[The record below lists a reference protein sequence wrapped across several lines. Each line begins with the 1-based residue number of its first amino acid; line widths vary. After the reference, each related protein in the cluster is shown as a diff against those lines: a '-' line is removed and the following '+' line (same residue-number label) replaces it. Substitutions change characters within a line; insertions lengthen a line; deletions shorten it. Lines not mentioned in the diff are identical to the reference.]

1 MDVIQYADDSTLIL
15 PYNDLNELNKLVK
28 DIENKLAS
36 YLSGHN
42 LYLNLNK
49 TEIMLFG
56 DKTITE
62 IDFMHQKIQ
71 VVNHTKFLG
80 LLLSNNRTL
89 NYHIENN
96 IVPEIRQNYYI
107 FSHVTKYLNKQD
119 KINIF
124 QSFIFPH
131 I

>member
-1 MDVIQYADDSTLIL
+1 
-15 PYNDLNELNKLVK
+15 
-28 DIENKLAS
+28 
-36 YLSGHN
+36 
-42 LYLNLNK
+42 
-49 TEIMLFG
+49 MLFG

-96 IVPEIRQNYYI
+96 IVLKIRQNYYI
-107 FSHVTKYLNKQD
+107 FSHVTKYLNKQN

-124 QSFIFPH
+124 
-131 I
+131 

>member
-1 MDVIQYADDSTLIL
+1 M
-15 PYNDLNELNKLVK
+15 PYNNLNELNKLVK

-71 VVNHTKFLG
+71 VVNHTTFLG

-89 NYHIENN
+89 NYHIENK
-96 IVPEIRQNYYI
+96 IVPKIRQNYYI
-107 FSHVTKYLNKQD
+107 LLHVTKYVKQD
-119 KINIF
+119 KIYIF
-124 QSFIFPH
+124 Q
-131 I
+131 